1 MVSETE
7 GSRSLSDRQSG
18 SQRSQQDG
26 GKEGQGLRAPTWDE
40 GGLWGSPGFLSLQTD
55 TPEKELRARTGLGAL
70 PLLSWQNCV
79 HPFLGEVLNF
89 HQPNGILIWKT

>member
-1 MVSETE
+1 ME
-7 GSRSLSDRQSG
+7 GRKAKGLERQCG
-18 SQRSQQDG
+18 M
-26 GKEGQGLRAPTWDE
+26 K

-89 HQPNGILIWKT
+89 HQPKGILIWKT